1 MTFNQNT
8 SLEAQTF
15 HKKLNE
21 YLIESPGRMYIF
33 EITKFCG
40 YSTFIFMYKD
50 ETMLDLYNRISHH
63 FSCNDIK
70 GLYIDNHLNTNGTNA
85 VNTNNGGNA
94 NNGTS
99 ANGGNV
105 CTENNCCTCCADK
118 SKYIQVP
125 ISSLK
130 SVRDFVFSNTAI
142 QPRNLEPIYSLPLP
156 VVYRIYLDDGHCHG
170 RT

>member
-1 MTFNQNT
+1 MTFNQDN

-63 FSCNDIK
+63 FGCNDIK
-70 GLYIDNHLNTNGTNA
+70 GLYIDNHLNTNGANTNGTNA
-85 VNTNNGGNA
+85 NET
-94 NNGTS
+94 
-99 ANGGNV
+99 NV

-130 SVRDFVFSNTAI
+130 SVRDFVFSNTAKE
-142 QPRNLEPIYSLPLP
+142 PRNLEPIYSLPLP

>member
-1 MTFNQNT
+1 MSFNQDV
-8 SLEAQTF
+8 SLESQTF

-21 YLIESPGRMYIF
+21 YILESPGRMYIF

-63 FSCNDIK
+63 FGCNDIK
-70 GLYIDNHLNTNGTNA
+70 GLYIDNHLNNKNGTNGTT
-85 VNTNNGGNA
+85 TNK
-94 NNGTS
+94 
-99 ANGGNV
+99 GNV
-105 CTENNCCTCCADK
+105 CTENNRCSCCADK

-130 SVRDFVFSNTAI
+130 SVRDFVFSNTAKE
-142 QPRNLEPIYSLPLP
+142 PRNLEPIYSIPLP

>member
-1 MTFNQNT
+1 MSFNQDI

-70 GLYIDNHLNTNGTNA
+70 GLYIDNHLNTNGANTNGTNA
-85 VNTNNGGNA
+85 NET
-94 NNGTS
+94 
-99 ANGGNV
+99 NV

-142 QPRNLEPIYSLPLP
+142 QPRNLEPIYALPLP

>member
-70 GLYIDNHLNTNGTNA
+70 GLYIDNHLNTNKGNANEGNTNGTNA
-85 VNTNNGGNA
+85 NET
-94 NNGTS
+94 
-99 ANGGNV
+99 NV

-142 QPRNLEPIYSLPLP
+142 QPRNLEPIYALPLP

>member
-1 MTFNQNT
+1 MSFNQDI
-8 SLEAQTF
+8 SLESQMF

-21 YLIESPGRMYIF
+21 YIIESPGRMYIF

-40 YSTFIFMYKD
+40 YSTIIFMYKD

-70 GLYIDNHLNTNGTNA
+70 GLYIDNHLNKNGTNA
-85 VNTNNGGNA
+85 NKANA

>member
-1 MTFNQNT
+1 MTFNQDT

-70 GLYIDNHLNTNGTNA
+70 GLYIDNHLNTNKGNANEGNTNGTNA
-85 VNTNNGGNA
+85 NET
-94 NNGTS
+94 
-99 ANGGNV
+99 NV

-142 QPRNLEPIYSLPLP
+142 QPRNLEPIYALPLP

>member
-1 MTFNQNT
+1 MTFNQDT

-63 FSCNDIK
+63 FGCNDIK
-70 GLYIDNHLNTNGTNA
+70 GLYIDNHLNTNGANTNA
-85 VNTNNGGNA
+85 NTNTNA
-94 NNGTS
+94 NR
-99 ANGGNV
+99 GNV

-130 SVRDFVFSNTAI
+130 SVRDFVFSNTAKE
-142 QPRNLEPIYSLPLP
+142 PRNLEPIYSLPLP

>member
-1 MTFNQNT
+1 MTFNQDT

-21 YLIESPGRMYIF
+21 YLIETPGRMYIF

-63 FSCNDIK
+63 FGCNDIK
-70 GLYIDNHLNTNGTNA
+70 GLYIDNHLNTNGANTNGANTNTNA
-85 VNTNNGGNA
+85 NTNR
-94 NNGTS
+94 
-99 ANGGNV
+99 GNV

>member
-1 MTFNQNT
+1 
-8 SLEAQTF
+8 
-15 HKKLNE
+15 
-21 YLIESPGRMYIF
+21 
-33 EITKFCG
+33 
-40 YSTFIFMYKD
+40 MYKD

-63 FSCNDIK
+63 FGCNDIK
-70 GLYIDNHLNTNGTNA
+70 GLYINNHLNTNTNTNA
-85 VNTNNGGNA
+85 NTNANA
-94 NNGTS
+94 NTNR
-99 ANGGNV
+99 GNV

-130 SVRDFVFSNTAI
+130 SVRDFVFSNTAKE
-142 QPRNLEPIYSLPLP
+142 PRNLEPIYSLPLP

>member
-1 MTFNQNT
+1 MTFNQDN

-21 YLIESPGRMYIF
+21 YLIETPGRMYIF

-70 GLYIDNHLNTNGTNA
+70 GLYINNHLNTNTNA
-85 VNTNNGGNA
+85 NANANTNA
-94 NNGTS
+94 NTNR
-99 ANGGNV
+99 GNV

-130 SVRDFVFSNTAI
+130 SVRDFVFSNTAKE
-142 QPRNLEPIYSLPLP
+142 PRNLEPIYSLPLP

>member
-1 MTFNQNT
+1 MSFNQDI
-8 SLEAQTF
+8 SLESQTF

-21 YLIESPGRMYIF
+21 YIIESPGRMYIF

-40 YSTFIFMYKD
+40 YSTIIFMYKD

-70 GLYIDNHLNTNGTNA
+70 GLYIDNHLNKNGTNA
-85 VNTNNGGNA
+85 NKANA

-142 QPRNLEPIYSLPLP
+142 QPRNLEPIYALPLP

>member
-1 MTFNQNT
+1 MTFNQDN

-21 YLIESPGRMYIF
+21 YLIETPGRMYIF

-70 GLYIDNHLNTNGTNA
+70 GLYINNHLNTNTNA
-85 VNTNNGGNA
+85 NANANTNR
-94 NNGTS
+94 
-99 ANGGNV
+99 GNV

-130 SVRDFVFSNTAI
+130 SVRDFVFSNTAKE
-142 QPRNLEPIYSLPLP
+142 PRNLEPIYSLPLP

>member
-1 MTFNQNT
+1 MTFNQDN

-21 YLIESPGRMYIF
+21 YLIETPGRMYIF

-63 FSCNDIK
+63 FGCNDIK
-70 GLYIDNHLNTNGTNA
+70 GLYINNHLNTNTNA
-85 VNTNNGGNA
+85 NANANTNR
-94 NNGTS
+94 
-99 ANGGNV
+99 GNV

-130 SVRDFVFSNTAI
+130 SVRDFVFSNTAKE
-142 QPRNLEPIYSLPLP
+142 PRNLEPIYSLPLP

>member
-1 MTFNQNT
+1 
-8 SLEAQTF
+8 
-15 HKKLNE
+15 
-21 YLIESPGRMYIF
+21 
-33 EITKFCG
+33 
-40 YSTFIFMYKD
+40 
-50 ETMLDLYNRISHH
+50 MLDLYNRISHH

-70 GLYIDNHLNTNGTNA
+70 GLYIDNHLNKNGTNA
-85 VNTNNGGNA
+85 NKANA

-142 QPRNLEPIYSLPLP
+142 QPRNLEPIYPIPFP